1 MGARQRLN
9 SLYFLGILIVAAI
22 IGGGAGSWPVFFIVA
37 GVLTATA
44 INGGDIRLKP
54 NALPQKHRR
63 RNQRHKY

>member
-9 SLYFLGILIVAAI
+9 SLYFLGVLIVAAI

-44 INGGDIRLKP
+44 INGGDIRLTP
-54 NALPQKHRR
+54 TVRPSRR
-63 RNQRHKY
+63 RRRPHHRKR